1 MSEVGIMSPVPV
13 GSLATPTPPG
23 SGKRITMS
31 PQKTPASSRPG
42 TSKTGA
48 SLGLGV
54 PESNTEIYS
63 PVPDYLK
70 PLVRNAVKRWKKFHE
85 QKVMAKVVDLRNNK
99 KEYTKNLKSKAKHM
113 AKKIPMEL
121 LARDWLNHSK
131 ATVETRAFL
140 VDKVMPLVVLGTEK
154 LLQEVESRG
163 LANKEEPD
171 ANFNPLNF
179 LAKYL
184 MRNNP
189 RYSNFMEASP
199 YMRGMREVAEELKAE
214 LFDYE
219 DNRLAKLK
227 ADAKRKREEREQA
240 QRMKVVEKE
249 RRDENLR
256 NQFLEW
262 NVGYEGMV
270 EVALLQSALRSFA
283 EVAEQYP
290 DELKEAAQFSHT
302 LEPTDETGRMLSL
315 KEFCQ
320 YLNKFIEEMP
330 SDVFDQFIVHLSRC
344 ALAYRASNERD
355 SRKAVLTNL
364 FMSCDHSGI
373 GLLDR
378 HRILSLFEQFYD
390 KASDIM
396 KFSLRNPRRWP
407 VVELDE
413 EDSAYSDDED
423 EQDIDIEELKR
434 LQEAE
439 EQALTERK
447 GSASS
452 VKSAGSAKSVKSE
465 KGEEPD
471 TEEPEKQ
478 SEDTAQK
485 TDVAESQEVLDEE
498 KSDEPKDVKTEE
510 TQEEESSS
518 KAEEEKEGTI
528 AAQEEAEAKPDEA
541 EVQGEE
547 AEAKPEESEAVV
559 DGITDAE
566 QEPGAADAEKSDE
579 QKPADAVDAEV
590 KEVAAVDL
598 SEKEKAAEEKEEKDV
613 DEVGEIAK
621 LDEEIKKAENQ
632 DDIEGEGVPPKT
644 TQTGRGSV
652 SFATGTVYER
662 EKTQHSTLSLSRSQS
677 QASAFDENS
686 LNVSQFVQLTETF
699 LGDYPTSQSFERL
712 TGFIRDRYAET
723 DEERMKRM
731 TKARKEALSAK
742 RKLTADA
749 LFEKWDNDGSG
760 FLDDEEI
767 EPVIEKY
774 KGGMETAALRKAK
787 KKMETHY
794 NHTDNKFSKK
804 EFRLFLYA
812 IAENVPGDESFEFL
826 CEYLSLSIDRT
837 YAERIRGEARKKWLQ
852 QIVGSAETSGANME
866 AVYRQVFQ
874 AFYKDSETHGDGK
887 KISVNIAMIEQNDVA
902 PDRGRLMLKYVAATP
917 EDAPFMIGTV
927 MFKDMRGI
935 SFAAIESGKP
945 IHVPRVNNH
954 GNIMFWNPN
963 RPEEERE
970 GSLIVIPLKD
980 RQKRVFGVMSIDT
993 LNDPHTKAIFITHE
1007 IQFFQGIA
1015 KAFSIA
1021 YHHVDIRRKT
1031 LRIVESAVS
1040 WMHRRC
1046 PNIHDIVFYMVEP
1059 DNKASDYVL
1068 RKMLQTDEKG
1078 HPKIAAT
1085 PPRLERKD
1093 NLFRPP
1099 LGRDYLFKC
1108 VDNSESVTAD
1118 AYGERHLAIPL
1129 RDNNGVAV
1137 AVVDISIGALKKLPK
1152 IENKEMMKMFKL
1164 LQMAYA
1170 EVCKESED
1178 SGALDSKNVEVMFD
1192 HLMLM
1197 DLREN
1202 VSKLDGRA
1210 YAELRSYKEPP
1221 KIIHDIIQ
1229 AVLSIFYPEKAQE
1242 GVFGEWGGCKQF
1254 VDTSLSNAIMKYDP
1268 TITETLIPAEV
1279 IAEHLNDVPHGAV
1292 AKHGS
1297 IPAQYLYNWVF
1308 VCLSLIE
1315 HTGKMRKNKVLP
1327 PVQSSTPPPPTD
1339 AEAKPEEDTA
1349 EKQQQEQ
1356 TEVAEPAETIADS
1369 ATAGDEQE
1377 IE

>member
-471 TEEPEKQ
+471 TEEPE
-478 SEDTAQK
+478 
-485 TDVAESQEVLDEE
+485 
-498 KSDEPKDVKTEE
+498 
-510 TQEEESSS
+510 
-518 KAEEEKEGTI
+518 
-528 AAQEEAEAKPDEA
+528 
-541 EVQGEE
+541 
-547 AEAKPEESEAVV
+547 
-559 DGITDAE
+559 
-566 QEPGAADAEKSDE
+566 
-579 QKPADAVDAEV
+579 
-590 KEVAAVDL
+590 
-598 SEKEKAAEEKEEKDV
+598 
-613 DEVGEIAK
+613 
-621 LDEEIKKAENQ
+621 IKKAENQ

-1093 NLFRPP
+1093 NLFSHGW
-1099 LGRDYLFKC
+1099 GRDYLFKC